1 MSSVS
6 FDVLSHNT
14 LVLPLKDNDS
24 TTCNVSTCAQ
34 NLLPQLRKAILQQ
47 FHSVATQDK
56 MSGIEALDQSIIR
69 LASMNDM
76 GYRAENLQH
85 MRRYIEV
92 IVSHWYAMKHSEEKD
107 EIKKKL
113 GLAEATR
120 SKSCA
125 IKATYTWR
133 PRHDLLV
140 TNRNGVL
147 GLQTTQHYDS
157 TSNENSLH
165 TVPKQKLSDTG
176 KQLYSEWKAKQTD
189 TDSNACDNEEKCS
202 IDKWLASLTMS

>member
-1 MSSVS
+1 
-6 FDVLSHNT
+6 
-14 LVLPLKDNDS
+14 
-24 TTCNVSTCAQ
+24 
-34 NLLPQLRKAILQQ
+34 
-47 FHSVATQDK
+47 
-56 MSGIEALDQSIIR
+56 MSGIEALDQNIIR

-85 MRRYIEV
+85 MRHYIEV
-92 IVSHWYAMKHSEEKD
+92 IVSHWYAMKHSEEK
-107 EIKKKL
+107 ENIKKQL
-113 GLAEATR
+113 GLTEATR

-157 TSNENSLH
+157 TSNENRLH
-165 TVPKQKLSDTG
+165 TVPKQKLSALG
-176 KQLYSEWKAKQTD
+176 EQLYSTWKAQETTKDPT
-189 TDSNACDNEEKCS
+189 ACDDEEKCS
-202 IDKWLASLTMS
+202 IDKWLASLTIS